1 MATTPRKTLYKGN
14 VRDRAEGRETGIT
27 LTANGGVEMAAAEGV
42 DIWWEDDQIKAG
54 RLRPGATIEEWQQ
67 AAKLDWLVR
76 RTPVQYYTDRAKTN
90 LRTDEEN
97 VVLVRSDTGDRLGI
111 VSADYQVVQPFEVL
125 DFFRALVA
133 AQGFELHTAGTLFG
147 GKKYWALAKVTEAI
161 FSGWDKV
168 GGFLLLSTSAD
179 GRSATEAQET
189 TICVV
194 CRNTLNRASREKV
207 ANRIRINHRQRFDA
221 ASVQKQLGLASDNF
235 AAMCEDI
242 NTLTKIKV
250 SDAAAED
257 FILRLLRPTKETIE
271 MVNAMSPD
279 DSFEALMG
287 RPAKLTIE
295 QQEEEAVR
303 RPRGADSILGLFLG
317 EGMGATQKGRK
328 GTAWGLVNAVTEYV
342 DHHAT
347 AKSADHLMDRAMWG
361 TGAELKVEA
370 FQQALEQFA

>member
-27 LTANGGVEMAAAEGV
+27 LTANGGVEMAAAAGV
-42 DIWWEDDQIKAG
+42 DIWWEDDEIKAG
-54 RLRPGATIEEWQQ
+54 RLQPGASIEDWQL
-67 AAKLDWLVR
+67 AANLDWLVR
-76 RTPVQYYTDRAKTN
+76 RAKVQYYADRAQTD

-97 VVLVRSDTGDRLGI
+97 VVLVRSDTGERLGI

-125 DFFRALVA
+125 EFFRDLVA
-133 AQGFELHTAGTLFG
+133 GQGFELHTAGTLFG
-147 GKKYWALAKVTEAI
+147 GKKYWALAKVTEAV

-168 GGFLLLSTSAD
+168 GGFLLLSSSAD
-179 GRSATEAQET
+179 GKSATEAQET

-221 ASVQKQLGLASDNF
+221 ASVQKQLGLAEENF

-242 NTLTKIKV
+242 NALTKVKV

-257 FILRLLRPTKETIE
+257 FVLRLLRPTKETVE
-271 MVNAMSPD
+271 MVNAMSPT
-279 DSFEALMG
+279 DSFEALLA
-287 RPAKLTIE
+287 RPAKLAVE
-295 QQEEEAVR
+295 QEEETIR
-303 RPRGADSILGLFLG
+303 RPRGADLILELFSG
-317 EGMGATQKGRK
+317 AGMGATQKGRK

-347 AKSADHLMDRAMWG
+347 AKSADHLMDRALWG
-361 TGAELKVEA
+361 TGADLKVEA
-370 FQQALEQFA
+370 YQGALAQFS

>member
-1 MATTPRKTLYKGN
+1 MATTPRKTLFKGN
-14 VRDRAEGRETGIT
+14 VRDRNEGRETGIT
-27 LTANGGVEMAAAEGV
+27 LKANGGVEMAAAQGV

-54 RLRPGATIEEWQQ
+54 RLQPGASIEEWQL
-67 AAKLDWLVR
+67 AANLDWLVR
-76 RTPVQYYTDRAKTN
+76 RAKVQYYADRAQTD

-97 VVLVRSDTGDRLGI
+97 VVLVRSDTGERLGI

-125 DFFRALVA
+125 EFFRDLVA
-133 AQGFELHTAGTLFG
+133 GQGFELHTAGTLFG
-147 GKKYWALAKVTEAI
+147 GKKYWALAKVTEAV

-168 GGFLLLSTSAD
+168 GGFLLLSSSAD
-179 GRSATEAQET
+179 GKSATEAQET

-194 CRNTLNRASREKV
+194 CRNTLNRAGREDV

-221 ASVQKQLGLASDNF
+221 ASVQKQLGLAEENF

-242 NTLTKIKV
+242 NSLTKVKI

-257 FILRLLRPTKETIE
+257 FVLRLLRPTKETIG
-271 MVNAMSPD
+271 MVNAMSPT
-279 DSFEALMG
+279 DSFEALLN
-287 RPAKLTIE
+287 RPAKLTVE
-295 QQEEEAVR
+295 QEEETVR
-303 RPRGADSILGLFLG
+303 RPRGADLILELFSG

-347 AKSADHLMDRAMWG
+347 AKSADHLMDRALWG
-361 TGAELKVEA
+361 TGADLKVEA
-370 FQQALEQFA
+370 FQGALKQFA